1 MNDNPWDFLYLKHI
15 PWWLKMSKIHG
26 KKTHLHP
33 PKPWDKRCSA
43 VSFLYQAVKSSKEV
57 HAVLMGIDLLPLLWE
72 ISSWFQ
78 LPPLLVCWHLTP
90 HSSCSEPLHHHE
102 EKLVCT
108 FSTAFCL
115 IECLQRAGGGGVNP
129 GIFARKVPASTKLRL
144 GSFDPPEAFQGHY
157 IYPKLW
163 WNLKVWSMGNPP
175 KVAAVQW

>member
-1 MNDNPWDFLYLKHI
+1 MTENVKNTWQKNTSSPTQTLGQTMLSSLVSV
-15 PWWLKMSKIHG
+15 PG
-26 KKTHLHP
+26 RKK
-33 PKPWDKRCSA
+33 
-43 VSFLYQAVKSSKEV
+43 F
-57 HAVLMGIDLLPLLWE
+57 IDLLPLLWE

-78 LPPLLVCWHLTP
+78 LPPLLVCWQLTP

-108 FSTAFCL
+108 FSTASCL

-129 GIFARKVPASTKLRL
+129 GIFARKVPASTELRL
-144 GSFDPPEAFQGHY
+144 GSFDPPKAFQGHY
-157 IYPKLW
+157 ICPKLW